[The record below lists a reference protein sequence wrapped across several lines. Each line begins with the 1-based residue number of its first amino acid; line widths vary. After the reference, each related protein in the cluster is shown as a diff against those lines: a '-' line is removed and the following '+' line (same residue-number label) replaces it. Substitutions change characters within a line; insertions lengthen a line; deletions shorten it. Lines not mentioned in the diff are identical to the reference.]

1 MCDVNGIKLREVK
14 VLPVL
19 YSLRKT
25 MSYHIF
31 LNKHN
36 NLQFFL
42 QSFILWCKFLYFQF
56 TLQCFLFKLLFF
68 IHSLFLCLH
77 MNVHSIILLSFGNHQ
92 IFKNVRLWKQ
102 FWAMVWNNMRIKCT
116 VIWHER
122 VIALVQRVIAWIKE
136 FSCEDDTCNDNSILY
151 IHWS

>member
-42 QSFILWCKFLYFQF
+42 QSFIL
-56 TLQCFLFKLLFF
+56 
-68 IHSLFLCLH
+68 
-77 MNVHSIILLSFGNHQ
+77 
-92 IFKNVRLWKQ
+92 
-102 FWAMVWNNMRIKCT
+102 
-116 VIWHER
+116 
-122 VIALVQRVIAWIKE
+122 
-136 FSCEDDTCNDNSILY
+136 
-151 IHWS
+151 

>member
-42 QSFILWCKFLYFQF
+42 ESFILWCKFLYFEF

-102 FWAMVWNNMRIKCT
+102 FWAMVWNNTRIKCM
-116 VIWHER
+116 HSNM
-122 VIALVQRVIAWIKE
+122 AWKSNCLGSKSNCI
-136 FSCEDDTCNDNSILY
+136 N
-151 IHWS
+151 